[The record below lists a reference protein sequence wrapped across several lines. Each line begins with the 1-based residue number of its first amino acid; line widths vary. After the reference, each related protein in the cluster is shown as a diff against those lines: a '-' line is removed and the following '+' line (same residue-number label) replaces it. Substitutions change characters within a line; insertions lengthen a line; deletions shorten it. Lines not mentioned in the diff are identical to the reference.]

1 MYARYRELREMKPQF
16 EQTLVK
22 CKQLMMENEQLKRE
36 QDQLKT
42 TQNDQDQLQVWLYFF
57 GGTLN

>member
-42 TQNDQDQLQVWLYFF
+42 AQNDQNQLQVRCCT
-57 GGTLN
+57 G